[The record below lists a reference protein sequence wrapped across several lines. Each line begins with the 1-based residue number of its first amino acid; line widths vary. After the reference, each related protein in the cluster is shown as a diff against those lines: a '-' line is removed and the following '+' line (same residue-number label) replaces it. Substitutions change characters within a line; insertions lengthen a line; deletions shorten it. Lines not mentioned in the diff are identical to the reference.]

1 MKKLVFII
9 GIMLYSSLSY
19 CQEDTIEYNKREYG
33 DQYLLPGTFFDYDSC
48 ASLDI
53 YPTKQTGFWNKFS
66 EGKKIFQGTAMS
78 DFTIMDVAQPYRTD
92 TTLNII
98 GVSVLAKMIGYGEQM
113 NGYLCIADSN
123 LNILRRAK
131 LSTVADSTGEVAKE
145 LFYYTELLFD
155 TSINV
160 NGLFYAVIDNPKPAP
175 YEKDSA
181 DYNWGTREDFAGSEF
196 YLLRTIVGFIYGGPY
211 SSCGSAASEEDV
223 LYRYFSIPNSDT
235 PMSELTVTPSS
246 WKTTFPGFPSYGIL
260 FWYIFPIVGEL
271 DTIQNDSS
279 SVESIA
285 VDNYTFVFPNPASD
299 NVTVQCSFRINAIE
313 IFNEQGQKN
322 EELKPNGYNA
332 KIDVSKYIKGN
343 YILKIKTQS
352 GSCSKK
358 IVVQ

>member
-271 DTIQNDSS
+271 DTIQNAS
-279 SVESIA
+279 SVESVA
-285 VDNYTFVFPNPASD
+285 VDKFTHIFPNPASD
-299 NVTVQCSFRINAIE
+299 NVTVQCSFRMKTIE
-313 IFNEQGQKN
+313 VYNSLGQKV
-322 EELKPNGYNA
+322 EEFSVDG
-332 KIDVSKYIKGN
+332 YIKSINTEKYPKDN
-343 YILKIKTQS
+343 YILKIITDS
-352 GSCSKK
+352 GTIDKK
-358 IVVQ
+358 LIVQ